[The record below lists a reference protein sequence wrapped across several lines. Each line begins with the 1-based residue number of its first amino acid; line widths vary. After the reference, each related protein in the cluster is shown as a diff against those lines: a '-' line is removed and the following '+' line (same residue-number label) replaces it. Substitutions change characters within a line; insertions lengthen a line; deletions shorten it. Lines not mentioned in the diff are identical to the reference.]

1 LSLAL
6 RLRLIIIIFTGNVLG
21 LAAWEAALALIP
33 RLWAGTNTTTGLPTR
48 VGLVALS
55 AILMAA
61 PPVLIGAL
69 GAWLAR
75 RAQTWVGLACG
86 LWGLTLIQT
95 VPAAFPIAA
104 GIWYAPTVLVILSS
118 TLGGWLLDL
127 RAQAQ
132 YKQIR

>member
-1 LSLAL
+1 MSRLA
-6 RLRLIIIIFTGNVLG
+6 III
-21 LAAWEAALALIP
+21 LAANALGFTVWQSALALIP
-33 RLWAGTNTTTGLPTR
+33 RLWAGTNASTGLPTR
-48 VGLVALS
+48 VGLVAVS
-55 AILMAA
+55 AMLMAA

-86 LWGLTLIQT
+86 LWGLALIQT

-127 RAQAQ
+127 RAQAR
-132 YKQIR
+132 YKQVG